1 MATKF
6 TLQPKPTF
14 KANVSIPRAGDED
27 GVLTFTFNHKPLK
40 ELADLEKLEGKTATD
55 FLMEI
60 ISGWALPDTFNA
72 ENLSLLL
79 ENYPAAMRAI
89 PETYYRELMGQREK
103 LIAVAS
109 AFYTPEPTAAD
120 WRHTGLRRM
129 ITTINTST
137 SGQMYGLHSGVS
149 GCQHAVAHGYG
160 RGIRA

>member
-14 KANVSIPRAGDED
+14 KANVTIPRAGDED

-60 ISGWALPDTFNA
+60 ISGWALPDAFNA
-72 ENLSLLL
+72 ENLSVLLQ
-79 ENYPAAMRAI
+79 NYPAAMKAI

-103 LIAVAS
+103 
-109 AFYTPEPTAAD
+109 
-120 WRHTGLRRM
+120 
-129 ITTINTST
+129 N
-137 SGQMYGLHSGVS
+137 
-149 GCQHAVAHGYG
+149 
-160 RGIRA
+160 

>member
-27 GVLTFTFNHKPLK
+27 GLLTFTFNHKPLK
-40 ELADLEKLEGKTATD
+40 ELADLEKLEDKTATD

-60 ISGWALPDTFNA
+60 ISGWALPDKFNA

-79 ENYPAAMRAI
+79 ENYPAAMKAI

-103 LIAVAS
+103 
-109 AFYTPEPTAAD
+109 
-120 WRHTGLRRM
+120 
-129 ITTINTST
+129 N
-137 SGQMYGLHSGVS
+137 
-149 GCQHAVAHGYG
+149 
-160 RGIRA
+160 